1 MGRPQNIQLT
11 NRLYR
16 FITENGPQTTA
27 QMKFWVNNIYQPIEG
42 GKARNKRTHRSTSS
56 EQITGVM
63 RASPLFKCIGTDE
76 VLGFKKPY
84 HAQVYDVV
92 PVATVVDNMLD
103 DEGQLKSHRLRKR
116 LPPVIKEEIKSRGLT
131 L

>member
-16 FITENGPQTTA
+16 FIAENGPQTTA
-27 QMKFWVNNIYQPIEG
+27 QMKFWVNN
-42 GKARNKRTHRSTSS
+42 KRTPRSTSS
-56 EQITGVM
+56 EQSTGVM